1 MSKNVMIEGLEYI
14 GSFAVQSGQAIVGD
28 PGFLEGWE
36 TNEGEEWNLEGKDG
50 EYSFQGAS
58 ATTLENAGTME
69 LGANQAVA
77 FPTGYGD
84 GLYPVW
90 AKFDDKGRVTEI
102 VIEFVGDEG

>member
-1 MSKNVMIEGLEYI
+1 
-14 GSFAVQSGQAIVGD
+14 
-28 PGFLEGWE
+28 
-36 TNEGEEWNLEGKDG
+36 
-50 EYSFQGAS
+50 
-58 ATTLENAGTME
+58 ME

-90 AKFDDKGRVTEI
+90 AKFDGKGRVTEI